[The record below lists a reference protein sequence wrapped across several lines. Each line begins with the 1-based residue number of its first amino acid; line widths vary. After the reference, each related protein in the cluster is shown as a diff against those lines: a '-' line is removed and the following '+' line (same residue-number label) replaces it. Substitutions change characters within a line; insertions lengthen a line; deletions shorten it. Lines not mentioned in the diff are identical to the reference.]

1 MQLNTSTFTPPIG
14 SIPVQFG
21 GSRNPVAGAH
31 PPIDPSVPPE
41 SLGEPPSRSGRFSVQ
56 WHQDVLPQLPLRAR
70 LSGPAGIPPAPSA
83 EDLDKLARSR
93 GLDPQYHLP
102 LVRALVARQL
112 RQGLAAD
119 LKMLYTDD
127 AIPLVRRPNW
137 APGRLRVDAGQW
149 SQFQARRPTEML
161 REAMFNTLGLPVY
174 QALVQRLARLDGYI
188 GDPNRVSLPAGWLDS
203 FVGIAL
209 QRFDASAFK
218 QELNLRANW
227 LRDPQHG
234 SRDDALAAIHEAA
247 LSAYFDAHPHDH
259 IGSVWLAMAAPGGE
273 LVLPQVFD
281 VRQAAP
287 SWEEVIDGERP
298 QAVDEEIAR

>member
-102 LVRALVARQL
+102 LLRALVARQL

-127 AIPLVRRPNW
+127 AIPLDRRPHW
-137 APGRLRVDAGQW
+137 APGRLRVDAPQW

-161 REAMFNTLGLPVY
+161 RAAMFETLGLPVY
-174 QALVQRLARLDGYI
+174 EALVQRLARLEGHI
-188 GDPNRVSLPAGWLDS
+188 GDPNRISLPAGWLDS

-209 QRFDASAFK
+209 QRFDTAGFQNELRHRASW
-218 QELNLRANW
+218 QG
-227 LRDPQHG
+227 DPQHG
-234 SRDDALAAIHEAA
+234 SRDEALDAIHSAA
-247 LSAYFDAHPHDH
+247 MEAYFDARPHDH
-259 IGSVWLAMAAPGGE
+259 IGRVWLAMAGPDGE
-273 LVLPQVFD
+273 RVLPQVFEVRRSD
-281 VRQAAP
+281 VR
-287 SWEEVIDGERP
+287 WEEL
-298 QAVDEEIAR
+298 VDEENAS